1 LKPRPSLPAGAAP
14 IRDRSNLA
22 VAAINVSAHAS
33 RVSLAELRGT
43 HLPILQ
49 SAAGEVSSLLGASAR

>member
-1 LKPRPSLPAGAAP
+1 LTGAR
-14 IRDRSNLA
+14 ITD
-22 VAAINVSAHAS
+22 AHAS

-49 SAAGEVSSLLGASAR
+49 SAAAEVSSLLGASAR